1 MQRQVAIHPAI
12 RIFRHFSI
20 KPRPKNS
27 ISMPGKIVIRPS
39 GERGHANHG
48 WLNTHHTFSFASYYD
63 NRYDGFGRLRVL
75 NEDIVQPKTGF
86 GTHPHREYEI
96 FSYIINGE
104 LEHRD
109 CKCVVII
116 KISLSITIIIIA
128 ALTDPNRYYVIQPIK
143 Q

>member
-1 MQRQVAIHPAI
+1 
-12 RIFRHFSI
+12 
-20 KPRPKNS
+20 
-27 ISMPGKIVIRPS
+27 MPGKIVIRPS

-63 NRYDGFGRLRVL
+63 HRYDGLGRLRVL

-109 CKCVVII
+109 CKYLGNYVVII
-116 KISLSITIIIIA
+116 KYLFIIIIIVV
-128 ALTDPNRYYVIQPIK
+128 LTNRYYVIQPNSNG
-143 Q
+143 